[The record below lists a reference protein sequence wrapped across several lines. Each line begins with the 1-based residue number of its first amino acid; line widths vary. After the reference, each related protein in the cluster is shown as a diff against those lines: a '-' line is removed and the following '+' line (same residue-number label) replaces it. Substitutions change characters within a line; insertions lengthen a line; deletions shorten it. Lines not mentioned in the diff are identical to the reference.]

1 MDPSTAVSC
10 WWYPTSSKCPK
21 TPRCGAL
28 EEAALSC
35 LSPRPGPACCLTWT
49 GRKKSQKCRDMTS
62 YLSRVLV
69 GFSSVTVEYSS
80 LIKSVGL
87 GLLGPM
93 SAVFE
98 GLRLESLK
106 SKMVKGCKAGF
117 FRNRLT
123 DHSIY
128 AL

>member
-1 MDPSTAVSC
+1 
-10 WWYPTSSKCPK
+10 
-21 TPRCGAL
+21 
-28 EEAALSC
+28 
-35 LSPRPGPACCLTWT
+35 
-49 GRKKSQKCRDMTS
+49 MTS

-69 GFSSVTVEYSS
+69 SFSSVTVEYSS